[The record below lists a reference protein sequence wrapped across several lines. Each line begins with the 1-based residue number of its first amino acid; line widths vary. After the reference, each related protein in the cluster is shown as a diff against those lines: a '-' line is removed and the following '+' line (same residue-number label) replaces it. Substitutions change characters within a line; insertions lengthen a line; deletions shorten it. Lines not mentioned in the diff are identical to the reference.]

1 MLGDVDPQDLTQ
13 TIELVKRAQSGDGDA
28 LDRLMRRYYPRVLK
42 IVRLR
47 MGARL
52 RRSLESRDVLQ
63 ETFAKAVRLFERFE
77 MRDEGALIN
86 WLARI
91 AEHELM
97 NAADHFGAQKRS
109 VEREV
114 ELDQAGV
121 SSAVPAPAEAEP
133 LAGLIESEETQL
145 VEQCLARLP
154 EHYREL
160 ILLRNY
166 AGLAFA
172 EIARET
178 GRPSENAAR
187 MMYVQAL
194 VEITRLVRAASRTGS

>member
-1 MLGDVDPQDLTQ
+1 MANAEPAPDVVQ
-13 TIELVKRAQSGDGDA
+13 TIELVKRAQAGDQGA
-28 LDRLMRRYYPRVLK
+28 LDRLVARYYPRVLK

-47 MGARL
+47 MGGRL
-52 RRSLESRDVLQ
+52 RRSLEAGDVMQ

-77 MRDEGALIN
+77 MRDEGAFIN

-91 AEHELM
+91 AERELL
-97 NAADHFGAQKRS
+97 NANDRARAKKRS
-109 VEREV
+109 VDREV
-114 ELDQAGV
+114 ALDQTSTPPV
-121 SSAVPAPAEAEP
+121 IPAPGEFEP
-133 LAGLIESEETQL
+133 LAELIESEETQL

-166 AGLAFA
+166 AGLSYA
-172 EIARET
+172 EIASET

-187 MMYVQAL
+187 MMHAQAL
-194 VEITRLVRAASRTGS
+194 VELARLVRASSHPST